1 MKRKRFVSFVSI
13 ALALLM
19 QFSMLT
25 PLSAR
30 AADNPFN
37 TSPFITGITITDLTT
52 GKQLGTSGNVAGKT
66 DNIQI
71 KYDFSIPDN
80 VTIISGTTCT
90 FTVPKEVTIP
100 NTGFSQ
106 PLNMTDSGGNQVN
119 IAAISIDAGG
129 NGTITFNSSA
139 NNYSGVSGYFY
150 VESKLAGDSIA
161 NTTPVPLQ
169 FTVQGQADPTTIN
182 VYFNQPATELTKSDG
197 VYHAD
202 RNTVS
207 WTVTLNSNKTTVTD
221 GKFTDTLPSGLSYVP
236 GTFTVK
242 DGSGAV
248 VYQDGGTQTLGTF
261 DGTSNPLQ
269 YSIGK
274 TVTDTYSITYDTTV
288 DPNYY
293 GKALTNT
300 AKLDQDGT
308 DITDTGTVT
317 ASPTY
322 ITKTASAVSPG
333 DTKINWTVTFN
344 QAGGTLSN
352 VAVTD
357 DLSKIGTLNSA
368 GGVVLDRGTAGE
380 TVLTDSG
387 SQYYTYENNLL
398 VYHAATVTGQHTLS
412 FSTDLPANY
421 WQQNQGGLTN
431 SATLTANDNSYLQGG
446 VTAKSATVT
455 GSSNTVIAKDGAGYD
470 AASRTITWKITVGST
485 SQTILSPTVTDKIPT
500 AAGNAQTYVPGSFT
514 VTDGTGAVVYKDG
527 SIFTLGSF
535 DNTSIP
541 GTLNYQFGRDIS
553 GIYTITYQTTIDQAS
568 IYANNT
574 KTTFTNSATLIT
586 SNGVTSSDGGSQPVT
601 STVLQKSA
609 GYDYVNRELAWTITV
624 NKSMMPLTGVKVTDS
639 LTGTGLDNFTLEKDS
654 LSVGGTKLTEGT
666 SAAALTENQYYYDSG
681 TKMLT
686 VYLGNIGSATKTVT
700 FKMKLNDPNTYFST
714 NGSKSGSNTA
724 RLTDDQ
730 YGPVSFTAGFTIQNG
745 LVTKAGSYTTNNNYV
760 DWIVHINQNAVML
773 SNLRLKDL
781 LPDGLVLDTSS
792 IRLYPEALGT
802 DGKLTPDGSTAGAID
817 AAAKTL
823 GVSPVAL
830 TGGNIS
836 YDAASREF
844 DFTIP
849 PDSGAGTDASPYAV
863 LKPYVLIF
871 RTYVDEAHR
880 SSSFTNT
887 ISFSG
892 SAVTQSSTSPKVAVW
907 YASGGGVASGST
919 GTLTVTKADS
929 AGGAPLENAKF
940 GLYDQYGNLLQTSVT
955 GSDGKLSFAFL
966 QYAVPYSVKELTPPD
981 NYLLNDATH
990 SFILKKGSSAGLYE
1004 YNSQTHD
1011 YTDFVNSSLTY
1022 AYTDTLKTGTI
1033 SLTKVDQAGNALPG
1047 AVFTLYDA
1055 SGSNP
1060 VKIGGVP
1067 VTAVS
1072 GADGTVTF
1080 SNIPYGTY
1088 QVKETSAPAD
1098 YSASGTVLTANLT
1111 DGNPAVSG
1119 NTLVLATKVT
1129 NNIKTAGIRLTKLGA
1144 GGSALPGA
1152 AFALYDSTGTDPVLL
1167 GGSPVT
1173 ATSDEQGLVSFTG
1186 IPFGDYTL
1194 VETSAPP
1201 DYQEVAPIPVSLH
1214 DSTLTGGIL
1223 DLGNITDPRKLGT
1236 ITFTKLDENGNG
1248 LAGAVFTLRDTHGN
1262 AVGSPQTSDPTGAV
1276 TFADVPYGNGY
1287 TITETQAP
1295 ADYSALTGPITGIS
1309 LHSPGVT
1316 LQSVSNSRLTGSISF
1331 TKTDE
1336 TGNPLPGAQFAL
1348 YDTDGNQVGT
1358 VQTSDAE
1365 GKVTF
1370 ADVPF
1375 KDGYLVREIK
1385 APENYALHADFTV
1398 NLHTQTYDC
1407 GSVADSLLHGDIR
1420 VIKTGP
1426 DGHPLSGAVFTLY
1439 DADGRAIGRADSDSA
1454 GNAVFTDLPY
1464 GNYLIRETSA
1474 PTGYQIDDGTY
1485 AVCLSAKN
1493 PTPEIKV
1500 TDKKIPVAPNPG
1512 TGDHTGFPL
1521 AEIGILISGIG
1532 IVSGLRKF
1540 RKGKKTQRHSCE

>member
-1 MKRKRFVSFVSI
+1 MRKRFMSFVSI

-25 PLSAR
+25 PLSAK

-37 TSPFITGITITDLTT
+37 TAPFLTGITITDLTT
-52 GKQLGTSGNVAGKT
+52 GKQLGTSGSVAGKS

-71 KYDFSIPDN
+71 KYDFSIPDS
-80 VTIISGTTCT
+80 VTVADGTTST

-106 PLNMTDSGGNQVN
+106 PLNITDPGGNQVN
-119 IAAISIDAGG
+119 IAAIFIDSAG
-129 NGTITFNSSA
+129 NGTITFNGSA
-139 NNYSGVSGYFY
+139 NHYSGVSGYFF

-169 FTVQGQADPTTIN
+169 FTVQGQADPTTVN
-182 VYFNQPATELTKSDG
+182 VYFNQPPTDLTKSDG

-202 RNTVS
+202 TNTVS
-207 WTVTLNSNKTTVTD
+207 WTVTLNSKKTTVTD

-248 VYQDGGTQTLGTF
+248 VYQDGVTQTLGTF
-261 DGTSNPLQ
+261 DGTANPLQ

-293 GKALTNT
+293 GKSLTNT
-300 AKLDQDGT
+300 ATLDQDGT
-308 DITDTGTVT
+308 DVTDTGTVT
-317 ASPTY
+317 PSPTY

-344 QAGGTLSN
+344 QAGGTLNN
-352 VAVTD
+352 VAVSD
-357 DLSKIGTLNSA
+357 DLSKIGTLNPA
-368 GGVVLDRGTAGE
+368 GGVILDRGTEDE
-380 TVLTDSG
+380 TALTGSG

-398 VYHAATVTGQHTLS
+398 VFHAATVTGQHTLS
-412 FSTDLPANY
+412 FSTDLPPGY

-431 SATLTANDNSYLQGG
+431 SATLTAGNNSYLQGG
-446 VTAKSATVT
+446 VTAKSATVA
-455 GSSNTVIAKDGAGYD
+455 GSTNTVIAKDGAGYD
-470 AASRTITWKITVGST
+470 AASHTITWKITVGSA

-500 AAGNAQTYVPGSFT
+500 SAGNAQTYVSGSFT

-535 DNTSIP
+535 DSTSVP

-553 GIYTITYQTTIDQAS
+553 GIYTITYQTTVSQAS

-624 NKSMMPLTGVKVTDS
+624 NKSMMPLTGVTVTDS

-654 LSVGGTKLTEGT
+654 LSVGSTALTEGT
-666 SAAALTENQYYYDSG
+666 SAAALTQNQYYYDSG
-681 TKMLT
+681 SKMLT
-686 VYLGNIGSATKTVT
+686 VYLGNIGSATKAIT

-714 NGSKSGSNTA
+714 NGAKSGSNTA

-730 YGPVSFTAGFTIQNG
+730 YGPVSFTSGFTIQNG
-745 LVTKAGSYTTNNNYV
+745 LVSKAGSYTTNNNYV

-773 SNLRLKDL
+773 SNLRLKDQ

-792 IRLYPEALGT
+792 IRLYPETLGT
-802 DGKLTPDGSTAGAID
+802 DGRLTPDGSTAGAID
-817 AAAKTL
+817 SAAKSL
-823 GVSPVAL
+823 GVSTVAL
-830 TGGNIS
+830 NGGNIS
-836 YDAASREF
+836 YDSSSREF
-844 DFTIP
+844 DFTLP
-849 PDSGAGTDASPYAV
+849 ADSGAGTDVSPYAITR
-863 LKPYVLIF
+863 PYVLIF

-892 SAVTQSSTSPKVAVW
+892 SAVTQSNTSPKVAVW
-907 YASGGGVASGST
+907 YASGGGAASGST

-929 AGGAPLENAKF
+929 GGGAPLENAKF
-940 GLYDQYGNLLQTSVT
+940 GLYDQYGNLLQTSAT

-966 QYAVPYSVKELTPPD
+966 QYAVPYSVRELAAPD
-981 NYLLNDATH
+981 NYLLNDVTH
-990 SFILKKGSSAGLYE
+990 SFVLKKGSSAGLYE

-1033 SLTKVDQAGNALPG
+1033 SLTKVDQAGNVLPG

-1055 SGSNP
+1055 SGSSP
-1060 VKIGGVP
+1060 VKIGGIP

-1088 QVKETSAPAD
+1088 QVRETSAPAD
-1098 YSASGTVLTANLT
+1098 YSVGSTVLTADLT
-1111 DGNPAVSG
+1111 DGNPAVTG
-1119 NTLVLATKVT
+1119 NTLVLSTKVR
-1129 NNIKTAGIRLTKLGA
+1129 NSIKTAGIRLTKL
-1144 GGSALPGA
+1144 
-1152 AFALYDSTGTDPVLL
+1152 
-1167 GGSPVT
+1167 
-1173 ATSDEQGLVSFTG
+1173 
-1186 IPFGDYTL
+1186 
-1194 VETSAPP
+1194 
-1201 DYQEVAPIPVSLH
+1201 
-1214 DSTLTGGIL
+1214 
-1223 DLGNITDPRKLGT
+1223 
-1236 ITFTKLDENGNG
+1236 DENGSG
-1248 LAGAVFTLRDTHGN
+1248 LAGAVFTLRDAHGN
-1262 AVGSPQTSDPTGAV
+1262 AVGSPQISDGNGAV
-1276 TFADVPYGNGY
+1276 TFTDVPYGNGY

-1295 ADYSALTGPITGIS
+1295 PDYAALTGPITGIS
-1309 LHSPGVT
+1309 LHSPEVT
-1316 LQSVSNSRLTGSISF
+1316 LQSVSNSRLTGSISL

-1336 TGNPLPGAQFAL
+1336 TGSPLPGAQFAL
-1348 YDTDGNQVGT
+1348 YDTDGNQIGT
-1358 VQTSDAE
+1358 AQTSDAE

-1426 DGHPLSGAVFTLY
+1426 DGRPLSGAVFTLY
-1439 DADGRAIGRADSDSA
+1439 DADGRAIGRAVSDSA
-1454 GNAVFTDLPY
+1454 GIAVFTNLVY

-1500 TDKKIPVAPNPG
+1500 TDEKTPVAPNPG

-1521 AEIGILISGIG
+1521 AETGILISGIG
-1532 IVSGLRKF
+1532 IVSGLRKL